1 MRLSAE
7 ESQTY
12 IRQNAPSNTNPDEF
26 YWWHPI
32 QTRMVMFNLK
42 GLEVECSVSHERDG
56 NYPGQ
61 SVIVRS
67 THGTLR
73 VAPLVSNSIEVY
85 VEP

>member
-1 MRLSAE
+1 
-7 ESQTY
+7 
-12 IRQNAPSNTNPDEF
+12 
-26 YWWHPI
+26 
-32 QTRMVMFNLK
+32 MFNLK

-67 THGTLR
+67 THGTPR
-73 VAPLVSNSIEVY
+73 VAPLVSNSIEAH